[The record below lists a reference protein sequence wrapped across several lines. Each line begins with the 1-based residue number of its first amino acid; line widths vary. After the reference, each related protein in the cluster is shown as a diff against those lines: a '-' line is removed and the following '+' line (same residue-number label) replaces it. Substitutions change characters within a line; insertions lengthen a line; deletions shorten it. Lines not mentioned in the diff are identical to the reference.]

1 MFDHDLRKNA
11 EKFLIECGQR
21 SLKVSTAESCTGGL
35 IAGCITGCTGSSL
48 VFERGY
54 VAYSN
59 ESKEELLGVSGFTLE
74 KFGAVSEEVA
84 IEMAEG
90 ALTKTKTDI
99 ALAVTGVA
107 GPGGGTV
114 LKPVGLVFVACASKN
129 TSKTSC
135 SKFNFQ
141 GNREDIRIATVEQ
154 AILLGLA
161 VIINGW

>member
-1 MFDHDLRKNA
+1 MTDL
-11 EKFLIECGQR
+11 
-21 SLKVSTAESCTGGL
+21 
-35 IAGCITGCTGSSL
+35 
-48 VFERGY
+48 
-54 VAYSN
+54 
-59 ESKEELLGVSGFTLE
+59 
-74 KFGAVSEEVA
+74 
-84 IEMAEG
+84 
-90 ALTKTKTDI
+90 ALS
-99 ALAVTGVA
+99 VTGVA

-141 GNREDIRIATVEQ
+141 GNREDIRIATVKE

>member
-1 MFDHDLRKNA
+1 MFDHDLRKKA

-107 GPGGGTV
+107 GPGG
-114 LKPVGLVFVACASKN
+114 
-129 TSKTSC
+129 
-135 SKFNFQ
+135 
-141 GNREDIRIATVEQ
+141 
-154 AILLGLA
+154 
-161 VIINGW
+161 